1 MLNFKNTKKILLLA
15 LVTPSIFLLAMVIL
29 SLASSPDIK
38 IISSISLKDINTSK
52 SFNGDLSEI
61 SETSINTTFEY
72 KLIGIRSGEI
82 NSSVIVKKANK
93 QYVVALGDKLDD
105 LYELIEVSQNGA
117 VFRNGQKTVSYTHL
131 TLPTNREV

>member
-117 VFRNGQKTVSYTHL
+117 VFRNGQKIYKL
-131 TLPTNREV
+131 ENIIKGN

>member
-105 LYELIEVSQNGA
+105 LYELIEVNQNDA
-117 VFRNGQKTVSYTHL
+117 VFRNGQKIYKL
-131 TLPTNREV
+131 ENNIKGN

>member
-52 SFNGDLSEI
+52 SFNEDLSEI
-61 SETSINTTFEY
+61 SETSINATFEY
-72 KLIGIRSGEI
+72 RLIGIRSGEI

-105 LYELIEVSQNGA
+105 LYELTEVSQNGA
-117 VFRNGQKTVSYTHL
+117 VFRNGQKIYKL
-131 TLPTNREV
+131 ENIIKGN

>member
-52 SFNGDLSEI
+52 SFNEDLSEI
-61 SETSINTTFEY
+61 SESSIDTTFEY

-117 VFRNGQKTVSYTHL
+117 VFRSGQKIYKL
-131 TLPTNREV
+131 ENIIKGN

>member
-82 NSSVIVKKANK
+82 NSSVIVKMANK

-105 LYELIEVSQNGA
+105 LYELTEVSQNGA
-117 VFRNGQKTVSYTHL
+117 VFRNGQKIYKL
-131 TLPTNREV
+131 ENIIKGN

>member
-1 MLNFKNTKKILLLA
+1 MLNFKNTKKFLLLA

-52 SFNGDLSEI
+52 SFDEDLAEI
-61 SETSINTTFEY
+61 SNASINTTFEY

-93 QYVVALGDKLDD
+93 QYVVALGDKLDG
-105 LYELIEVSQNGA
+105 LYELIEVNQNDA
-117 VFRNGQKTVSYTHL
+117 VFRNGQKKYKL
-131 TLPTNREV
+131 ENNIKGN

>member
-1 MLNFKNTKKILLLA
+1 MLNFKNTKKILLLV

-117 VFRNGQKTVSYTHL
+117 VFRNGQKIYKL
-131 TLPTNREV
+131 ENIIKGN

>member
-72 KLIGIRSGEI
+72 KLICIRSGEI

-117 VFRNGQKTVSYTHL
+117 VFRNGQKIYKL
-131 TLPTNREV
+131 ENIIKGN

>member
-1 MLNFKNTKKILLLA
+1 
-15 LVTPSIFLLAMVIL
+15 MVIL

-117 VFRNGQKTVSYTHL
+117 VFRNGQKIYKL
-131 TLPTNREV
+131 DNIIKGN

>member
-117 VFRNGQKTVSYTHL
+117 VFRNGQKIYKL
-131 TLPTNREV
+131 ENIIKGFKL

>member
-52 SFNGDLSEI
+52 SFNEDLSEI
-61 SETSINTTFEY
+61 SETSINATFEY

-105 LYELIEVSQNGA
+105 LYELTEVSQNGA
-117 VFRNGQKTVSYTHL
+117 VFRNGQKIYKL
-131 TLPTNREV
+131 DNIIKGN

>member
-1 MLNFKNTKKILLLA
+1 
-15 LVTPSIFLLAMVIL
+15 MVIL

-117 VFRNGQKTVSYTHL
+117 VFRNGQKIYKL
-131 TLPTNREV
+131 ENIIKGN

>member
-1 MLNFKNTKKILLLA
+1 MQGLENFKNTKKILLLA

-117 VFRNGQKTVSYTHL
+117 VFRNGQKIYKL
-131 TLPTNREV
+131 ENIIKGN

>member
-1 MLNFKNTKKILLLA
+1 MLNFKNTKKFLLLA

-52 SFNGDLSEI
+52 SFDEDLAEI
-61 SETSINTTFEY
+61 SNASIDTTFEY

-105 LYELIEVSQNGA
+105 LYELIEVNQNDA
-117 VFRNGQKTVSYTHL
+117 VFRNGQKIYKL
-131 TLPTNREV
+131 ENNIKGN

>member
-82 NSSVIVKKANK
+82 NSSVIVKRANK

-117 VFRNGQKTVSYTHL
+117 VFRNGQKIYKL
-131 TLPTNREV
+131 ENIIKGN

>member
-29 SLASSPDIK
+29 SLASIPDIK

-117 VFRNGQKTVSYTHL
+117 VFRNGQKIYKL
-131 TLPTNREV
+131 ENIIKGN